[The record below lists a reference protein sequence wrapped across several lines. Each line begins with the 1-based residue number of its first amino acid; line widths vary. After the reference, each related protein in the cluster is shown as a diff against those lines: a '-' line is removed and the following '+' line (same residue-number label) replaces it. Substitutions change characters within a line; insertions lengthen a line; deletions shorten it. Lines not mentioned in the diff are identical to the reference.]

1 MVPVQLPKAFTHGDV
16 LRWRRVGGLTLA
28 EVQYAAGQRVHRHI
42 HPHARFVLLLSGGIT
57 EIRGD
62 DTQTYGPSTLL
73 FRRGDEPHAYMVGRT
88 GATCLIV
95 DVDEE
100 WQARARLHAPVLE
113 QSAAFRGGFV
123 LHLAHRLYGE
133 FRLRDEVSRLAIES
147 ITLGVLAEASRR
159 AAQATERP
167 APSWLQQARALV
179 DTHFSKP
186 LPLVEVAR
194 RVGVQAPRTWESPR
208 HAAALVRHFR
218 FSFLAGAGRKHGMNL
233 PEQSDSDRE
242 LLARAAQYDLALRS
256 LRGATDEEV
265 FAWRWNGRDLGPGF
279 PNRSLALDWIAR
291 WLDEDTPSQ
300 GLHIQA

>member
-113 QSAAFRGGFV
+113 QSAAFGGGFV

-133 FRLRDEVSRLAIES
+133 FRQRDEVSRLAIES

-194 RVGVQAPRTWESPR
+194 RVGVHPVHLARTFR
-208 HAAALVRHFR
+208 RVHRITFAGYVRHVRIEFAR
-218 FSFLAGAGRKHGMNL
+218 
-233 PEQSDSDRE
+233 RE
-242 LLARAAQYDLALRS
+242 LEASVTPLGDIAVAAGFCDQSHFSRLFKRYTGQTPAEYRLAFQTR
-256 LRGATDEEV
+256 
-265 FAWRWNGRDLGPGF
+265 
-279 PNRSLALDWIAR
+279 
-291 WLDEDTPSQ
+291 
-300 GLHIQA
+300 

>member
-95 DVDEE
+95 DVAEE

-194 RVGVQAPRTWESPR
+194 RVGVHPVHLARTFR
-208 HAAALVRHFR
+208 RVHRITFAGYVRHVRIEFAR
-218 FSFLAGAGRKHGMNL
+218 
-233 PEQSDSDRE
+233 RE
-242 LLARAAQYDLALRS
+242 LEASVTPLGDIAVAAGFCDQSHFSRLFKRYTGQTPAEYRLAFQTR
-256 LRGATDEEV
+256 
-265 FAWRWNGRDLGPGF
+265 
-279 PNRSLALDWIAR
+279 
-291 WLDEDTPSQ
+291 
-300 GLHIQA
+300 